1 MKEINIAETLV
12 RKRREKGITQEELA
26 AHIWVTKASVSK
38 WETGQSYPDITF
50 LPLLAAYFNI
60 SIDELMNYTPQLTKE
75 EIKKLYHQLS
85 AAFAARPFDDV
96 MGECRRIIKKYYSC
110 FPLLLQM
117 AVLLTNHHMLA
128 EDKKTQEAILKE
140 AVELCRRIRTE
151 SEDLWLAREATSLEA
166 VCYLILQQ
174 PQEVLNLLG
183 ESIRP
188 VSTDYEIVAQAYQL
202 MGNVTKAKEVMQI
215 GMYQHLLALLGATPS
230 YLLLNA
236 GNSKVTGEILHR
248 ALSVAAVYDLEH
260 LHPNIMA
267 QIYLS
272 AAQVYSLQGNTEKSL
287 DMLQKYAKICT
298 TGFFPFTLHGDF
310 FFDAIDGWLAEFDL
324 GTGPPQN
331 EKLIKE
337 SMLQGVLSNPVFAA
351 FAELPRYKNIIETL
365 KINLMAQNSE

>member
-1 MKEINIAETLV
+1 MKEINIAKMLV

-26 AHIWVTKASVSK
+26 AYIGVSKASVSK

-50 LPLLAAYFNI
+50 LPQLAAYFNI
-60 SIDELMNYTPQLTKE
+60 SIDELMSYAPQLTKE
-75 EIKKLYHQLS
+75 EIKKLYHRLS

-128 EDKKTQEAILKE
+128 EDKKMQEAILKE
-140 AVELCRRIRTE
+140 AVELCIRIRTE
-151 SEDLWLAREATSLEA
+151 SKDLWLSRDATSLAA
-166 VCYLILQQ
+166 VCYLMLQQ

-188 VSTDYEIVAQAYQL
+188 VSTDYGIVAQAYQI
-202 MGNVTKAKEVMQI
+202 MGNVIKAKEVQI
-215 GMYQHLLALLGATPS
+215 GMYQHLLVLIRATPS

-236 GNSKVTGEILHR
+236 GNSKVTGKFTP

-260 LHPNIMA
+260 LHPNVMA

-272 AAQVYSLQGNTEKSL
+272 AAQVYSLQGNTENPLTCYRNMQKSAPPASSL
-287 DMLQKYAKICT
+287 S
-298 TGFFPFTLHGDF
+298 LHGDS
-310 FFDAIDGWLAEFDL
+310 FFDAIEGWFAEFDL
-324 GTGPPQN
+324 GTSP
-331 EKLIKE
+331 
-337 SMLQGVLSNPVFAA
+337 S
-351 FAELPRYKNIIETL
+351 AE
-365 KINLMAQNSE
+365 